1 MEEQNKISQQTEQV
15 SEEQLEQ
22 VAGGE
27 EVVKPLIKPLSG
39 EGGEEDSE
47 EGADSKHHRRR
58 RRFFFH
64 HYH

>member
-1 MEEQNKISQQTEQV
+1 MEEQNKISQQADQV

-27 EVVKPLIKPLSG
+27 EVVKQLTKPLSG
-39 EGGEEDSE
+39 EGNEEDSE
-47 EGADSKHHRRR
+47 AGAESKHHRRR
-58 RRFFFH
+58 RRFFFN

>member
-1 MEEQNKISQQTEQV
+1 MEEQNKISQQADQV

-27 EVVKPLIKPLSG
+27 EVAKPLIKPLSG

-47 EGADSKHHRRR
+47 EGAEPKHHRRR